1 MSQRPSAGLDWRVEL
16 PERTEAALG
25 VRPARARLLISSP
38 THGDECL
45 CIPKAVGRK
54 LASLRRTGE
63 LSPSSRAEL
72 LFALRDVS
80 AALARAKAEDLVG
93 RRDYSSSELARRLER
108 EGYLPDVASGVVTRF
123 EEVGL
128 IDDSRFADFF
138 IRSKLA
144 CGWGRS
150 KVERELKRR
159 GVEPSSVP
167 GWPEDYLDGS
177 DEAEAAFE
185 LASRRRL
192 TGKNDFQKLVR
203 FLCGRGYPMGVSMEA
218 ARRVMA
224 EEDA

>member
-1 MSQRPSAGLDWRVEL
+1 MPQRPSAGLDWRVEL

-25 VRPARARLLISSP
+25 ARPARARLLISSP

-45 CIPKAVGRK
+45 CIPK
-54 LASLRRTGE
+54 
-63 LSPSSRAEL
+63 
-72 LFALRDVS
+72 
-80 AALARAKAEDLVG
+80 LVG

-128 IDDSRFADFF
+128 IDDSRFADVF